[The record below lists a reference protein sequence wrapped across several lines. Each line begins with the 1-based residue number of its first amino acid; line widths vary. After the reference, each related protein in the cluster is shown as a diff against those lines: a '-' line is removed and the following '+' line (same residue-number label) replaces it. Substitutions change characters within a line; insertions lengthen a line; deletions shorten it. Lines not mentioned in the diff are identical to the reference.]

1 MDQIALK
8 KLRKKVKEHLDKE
21 RYQHTLGVMYT
32 AASLAMCH
40 GADLS
45 QAMYAGLLHD
55 CAKCI
60 PNDQKLNLCRKFQLN
75 VSEIEERNPG
85 LLHAKLGA
93 ALTWNKYGIKDE
105 QICHSIEVHTTGCP
119 EMNLLDQIIY
129 IADYIEPGRCEAP
142 RLDQIRK
149 LAYQDLDLCMYYIL
163 EDSLSY
169 IRLRGFPMDPMTEQT
184 YQYYKTIIQNR

>member
-1 MDQIALK
+1 MDQITLT

-40 GADLS
+40 GADIE

-60 PNDQKLNLCRKFQLN
+60 PNDKKAVLCRQYHLE
-75 VSEIEERNPG
+75 VSEIEEQNPG

-93 ALTWNKYGIKDE
+93 AFTWNQYNIKDE
-105 QICHSIEVHTTGCP
+105 QICHAIAVHTTGCSN
-119 EMNLLDQIIY
+119 MNLLDQIIY

-142 RLDQIRK
+142 HLEQIRK

-163 EDSLSY
+163 KDTLSY
-169 IRLRGFPMDPMTEQT
+169 IRLRGFPIDSKTEET